1 MANTLVLNATY
12 EPINVV
18 HRNDAI
24 ALVLASKAEAIE
36 FTGGVIRSKHV
47 EIPIPAVIL
56 LTKYVK
62 VPYLYTRMP
71 FSKAAV
77 WERDNY
83 TCAYCGKHATT
94 VDHVYPRALGG
105 KWTFENCVAACAKCN
120 HKKGSRTLEEMGWKL
135 PFTPTAPMAP
145 RHKRW
150 PVTNPLW
157 EPYLAV

>member
-1 MANTLVLNATY
+1 MAATLVLNATY

-18 HRNDAI
+18 SRNDAI
-24 ALVLASKAEAIE
+24 GLVLASKAEVIE
-36 FTGGVIRSKHV
+36 VGHGTIRSKHV
-47 EIPIPAVIL
+47 EVPVPAVIL
-56 LTKYVK
+56 LTRYVK

-71 FSKAAV
+71 FSKTAV
-77 WERDNY
+77 LERDRY

-94 VDHVYPRALGG
+94 VDHVHPRALGG

-120 HKKGSRTLEEMGWKL
+120 HRKGSRTLTEMGWTL
-135 PFTPTAPMAP
+135 PFTPVAPMAP

-157 EPYLAV
+157 EPYLN